1 MTQKTK
7 NPWDIPEWHAI
18 GRQAALV
25 RHLLGSGVT
34 ALGRANY
41 ADMTGEYYTAFFG
54 LSVGLERLAKLI
66 LVADYAIAHEG
77 QMPSEKIIRQF
88 GHKLVDLTNAADA
101 ISQKHALNLNYPR
114 PKSSISSAGL
124 RHYSQTCLAQPRIAM
139 GSMPSLG

>member
-1 MTQKTK
+1 
-7 NPWDIPEWHAI
+7 
-18 GRQAALV
+18 
-25 RHLLGSGVT
+25 
-34 ALGRANY
+34 
-41 ADMTGEYYTAFFG
+41 MTGEYYTAFFG

-114 PKSSISSAGL
+114 PKSSISTKTVECLDAFAETQTSLHWVIPTSLRKSQSANGGTK
-124 RHYSQTCLAQPRIAM
+124 SQN
-139 GSMPSLG
+139 